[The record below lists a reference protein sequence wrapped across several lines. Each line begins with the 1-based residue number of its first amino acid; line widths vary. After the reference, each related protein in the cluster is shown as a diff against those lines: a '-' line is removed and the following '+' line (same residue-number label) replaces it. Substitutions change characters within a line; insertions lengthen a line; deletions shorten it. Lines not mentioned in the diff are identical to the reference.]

1 VNLVISD
8 LKVEWTK
15 LVSALLLVFGGGY
28 LPLLVEK
35 PQGSVVALAALM
47 AAFGGALL
55 AEALKNTEQAAKDI
69 YPRINSVN
77 RLLATVTSKIGAIT
91 AEGLS
96 NDPDNLTAQ
105 KIGDLISILRTVV
118 TDLSD
123 ITGQKFDPSVLNETI
138 DSIGRLIT
146 ELEQGEETPQEQAVI
161 SSLKDIFED
170 LQSKQAEKISETV
183 KCPHPDCNEEDIKVS
198 LGVAQASTT
207 ATKCPRCDRKF
218 NVHRV
223 ANGGVITR
231 EMKPAAK
238 TKVVEANA

>member
-1 VNLVISD
+1 MNWTISD
-8 LKVEWTK
+8 LKIEWTK

-28 LPLLVEK
+28 VPLLVEK
-35 PQGSVVALAALM
+35 PQANVVALSALM

-55 AEALKNTEQAAKDI
+55 AEALKNKEQTAKDI
-69 YPRINSVN
+69 FPRINSIN

-96 NDPDNLTAQ
+96 IDADNLTAQ

-138 DSIGRLIT
+138 SSIGRLIT

-170 LQSKQAEKISETV
+170 LQSKQAEKINTTV
-183 KCPHPDCNEEDIKVS
+183 TCPHSDCNADVAVV

-207 ATKCPRCDRKF
+207 AAKCPSCGRKF

-231 EMKPAAK
+231 EMKPSAK
-238 TKVVEANA
+238 GKVAEADA

>member
-1 VNLVISD
+1 MNPVISE
-8 LKVEWTK
+8 LKIEWTK

-35 PQGSVVALAALM
+35 PQSSVVALSALM

-55 AEALKNTEQAAKDI
+55 AEALKSKEQAAKDVF
-69 YPRINSVN
+69 PRINSIN

-96 NDPDNLTAQ
+96 NDPDNLAAQ

-138 DSIGRLIT
+138 NSIGRLIT
-146 ELEQGEETPQEQAVI
+146 ELEQGDETPQEKAVI

-170 LQSKQAEKISETV
+170 LQSKQAEKEAVSV
-183 KCPHPDCNEEDIKVS
+183 KCPYADCNADTS
-198 LGVAQASTT
+198 TLLGVAQASTT
-207 ATKCPRCDRKF
+207 AVKCPQCDRKF

-223 ANGGVITR
+223 ANGSVITR
-231 EMKPAAK
+231 EMKAAAK
-238 TKVVEANA
+238 AKPAEAHA

>member
-1 VNLVISD
+1 MNQVISK
-8 LKVEWTK
+8 LQIEWTK

-28 LPLLVEK
+28 LPLLVDK
-35 PQGSVVALAALM
+35 PQGATVALSALM

-55 AEALKNTEQAAKDI
+55 AEAFKNKEQAATDI
-69 YPRINSVN
+69 FPRINSIN
-77 RLLATVTSKIGAIT
+77 RLLATVTSKIGTIT

-96 NDPDNLTAQ
+96 KDVDNVSVQ
-105 KIGDLISILRTVV
+105 KIGDLISILRTVI

-138 DSIGRLIT
+138 SSLGQLIT
-146 ELEQGEETPQEQAVI
+146 ELEQGDETPKEKAVI

-170 LQSKQAEKISETV
+170 LQSKQVEKINETV
-183 KCPHPDCNEEDIKVS
+183 TCPYVDCDTNFIIPV
-198 LGVAQASTT
+198 GVAQASTS
-207 ATKCPRCDRKF
+207 ATTCPKCDRKL

-231 EMKPAAK
+231 EMKSSAKARAAE
-238 TKVVEANA
+238 THA